1 MRVQCSRKQRNGRT
15 FYNERQKIHKNKK
28 VNTRSLSLNEV
39 SGILFLG
46 EKSVEVFH
54 CLESEVPINARTYLA
69 VSADT
74 MD

>member
-1 MRVQCSRKQRNGRT
+1 MFFSIFFLFLTGWEFELIPYT
-15 FYNERQKIHKNKK
+15 FYNERQKIRKTKK

-54 CLESEVPINARTYLA
+54 CLESEVPINA
-69 VSADT
+69 
-74 MD
+74 